1 MYNIRMYGTLPCIK
15 CENGSMIPSSHEV
28 IVEVPLAVFVNGR
41 HALTAMISPTML
53 EEFITGF
60 LYTEKIIG
68 KLEDIES
75 LRIEKGE
82 EGGEE
87 REKKEEKRSEEESA
101 GPLSAS
107 VLTKNPFSIM
117 LSSKTVLSGCGG
129 DTSFVNADRLPKI
142 QSDMVIELSTIKTI
156 MKETLVSDLHTRTG
170 GIHIVGLFGPG
181 GKICIIED
189 IGRHNALDK
198 VIGYGLKHGVD
209 FSKTVVTCSGR
220 LSSEMIRKCLVAN
233 IPIIA
238 SRGATT
244 TLAIS
249 IGEQAGLTII
259 GFVRSHKMN
268 IYTGAE
274 RIKSL
279 SENSL
284 MHVEKLQ

>member
-1 MYNIRMYGTLPCIK
+1 MQNVKMYTILPCVK
-15 CENGSMIPSSHEV
+15 SEDGLMTSSLHDVV
-28 IVEVPLAVFVNGR
+28 IEVPLAVFVNGR

-53 EEFITGF
+53 EEFVTGF

-75 LRIEKGE
+75 LRIEGREKMRYEEKGE
-82 EGGEE
+82 SRGKEKEEGIEGENG
-87 REKKEEKRSEEESA
+87 KKEDF
-101 GPLSAS
+101 GPLSIS

-117 LSSKTVLSGCGG
+117 FSSKTVLSGCGG
-129 DTSFVNADRLPKI
+129 DTSFVDVDKLPEIK
-142 QSDMVIELSTIKTI
+142 SDMVIELSTIKKI
-156 MKETLVSDLHTRTG
+156 MKETLVSDLHTKTG
-170 GIHIVGLFGPG
+170 GIHIVGLFGPE
-181 GKICIIED
+181 GKICVIED

-209 FSKTVVTCSGR
+209 FSRTIATCSGR

-244 TLAIS
+244 SLAIS
-249 IGEQAGLTII
+249 MGKQAGLTII

-268 IYTGAE
+268 IYTGVE
-274 RIKSL
+274 RIKN
-279 SENSL
+279 E
-284 MHVEKLQ
+284 E

>member
-1 MYNIRMYGTLPCIK
+1 MYDIRMSDTLPCIK

-28 IVEVPLAVFVNGR
+28 IIEVPLAVFVNGR
-41 HALTAMISPTML
+41 HALTAMVSPTIL

-60 LYTEKIIG
+60 LYTEKIIS

-75 LRIEKGE
+75 LRIE
-82 EGGEE
+82 
-87 REKKEEKRSEEESA
+87 EKRSEVKSA
-101 GPLSAS
+101 GPISAS

-117 LSSKTVLSGCGG
+117 FSSKTVLSGCGG
-129 DTSFVNADRLPKI
+129 DTSFVDADRLPKI
-142 QSDMVIELSTIKTI
+142 QSDMVIELSMIRAI

-170 GIHIVGLFGPG
+170 GIHIVGLFGPE

-198 VIGYGLKHGVD
+198 VIGYGLRHGVD
-209 FSKTVVTCSGR
+209 FSRTIVTCSGR

-249 IGEQAGLTII
+249 MGEKAGLTII

-274 RIKSL
+274 RIKNQDSD
-279 SENSL
+279 
-284 MHVEKLQ
+284 